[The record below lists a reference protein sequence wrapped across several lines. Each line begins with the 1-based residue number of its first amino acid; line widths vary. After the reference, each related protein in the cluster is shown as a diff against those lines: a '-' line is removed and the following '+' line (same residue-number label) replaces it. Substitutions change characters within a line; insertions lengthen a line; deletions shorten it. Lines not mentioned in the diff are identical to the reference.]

1 MTRPLNLLLVED
13 QESDA
18 ELVVLELMRAG
29 FDPIAQRVDTE
40 RDYLAALSTNL
51 DIILADY
58 NLPQFNG
65 LRALEL
71 LAESKLDVPLIIVS
85 GSIGEELATTA
96 IRQGA
101 ADYLLK
107 DRPARLGLAVTN
119 ALEQRRLRREKERAD
134 ADLRASEEHFRA
146 SADGSF
152 DAFYILQSV
161 REQSGEIVD
170 FTFID
175 LNRRAEGQFN
185 RSREN
190 LMGQQLCALFPNY
203 RGGLFEKYRLVA
215 DSGQAYDDEIELTQ
229 ANHPSSWLHL
239 QVVPLENGVAV
250 TSRDVTE
257 RRRSEQELRDAHAE
271 LEHAYDATLEGW
283 SKALSLRDQETELH
297 TARVVDVTIE
307 LAKSLGMTG
316 DQLVNVRRGA
326 LLHDIGKMGIP
337 DSILLKPGPLTE
349 YEWEIMRLHPSY
361 AHQMLSPID
370 YLRPALEI
378 PLCHHEK
385 WDGSGYPRGLRGEE
399 IPLAARIFAVV
410 DVWDALSFNR
420 PYRPAWPP
428 EQVLEHIQQQA
439 NSHFDPVVVT
449 AFLALAEAQPHLFR
463 RGTSS
468 KP

>member
-1 MTRPLNLLLVED
+1 MGKPLKLLLVED

-18 ELVVLELMRAG
+18 ELVVLELRRAG
-29 FDPIAQRVDTE
+29 FEPNSHRVDSE
-40 RDYLAALSTNL
+40 ADYLQALSADL
-51 DIILADY
+51 DVVLADY
-58 NLPQFNG
+58 NLPSFNG

-71 LAESKLDVPLIIVS
+71 LQQSRLDVPLIIVS

-119 ALEQRRLRREKERAD
+119 AIEQRLLRREKQLAD
-134 ADLRASEEHFRA
+134 ANLRASEERFRA

-161 REQSGEIVD
+161 RAGDGAIED
-170 FTFID
+170 FAFID
-175 LNRRAEGQFN
+175 LNRRAEMQFGRPREALLGQ
-185 RSREN
+185 RLRE
-190 LMGQQLCALFPNY
+190 LFPNY
-203 RGGLFEKYRLVA
+203 RTDGLFETYRQVA
-215 DSGQAYDDEIELTQ
+215 DGGQAFDDEFELSTTDG
-229 ANHPSSWLHL
+229 APAWLHL
-239 QVVPLENGVAV
+239 QVVPLGGGIAV

-257 RRRSEQELRDAHAE
+257 RRRSEEELRDAHTE
-271 LEHAYDATLEGW
+271 LERAYDATLEGW

-297 TARVVDVTIE
+297 TARVVEVTIE
-307 LAKSLGMTG
+307 LAGLLGMDG

-337 DSILLKPGPLTE
+337 DSILLKPGPLTD

-361 AHQMLSPID
+361 AHQMLSSIE

-378 PLCHHEK
+378 PFCHHEK
-385 WDGSGYPRGLRGEE
+385 WDGTGYPRGLKGKE

-420 PYRPAWPP
+420 PYRPNRYWNTFGALPTATLTRQWWWPFCSWP
-428 EQVLEHIQQQA
+428 RPGRTCLGAALECA
-439 NSHFDPVVVT
+439 
-449 AFLALAEAQPHLFR
+449 
-463 RGTSS
+463 
-468 KP
+468 